1 MQFYKL
7 KLELHFSY
15 ALKLNFKKISKK
27 YVVESLHY
35 LKLTK

>member
-27 YVVESLHY
+27 IRS
-35 LKLTK
+35 